1 MVTDFEIIFVGLYF
15 GIIFWVIYLKRDV
28 MFYNIIDDDDNNI
41 VKENLLNKNYHIN
54 MDTDNSST
62 DAVNP
67 LAMNPLSSPQFA
79 ALIIPK

>member
-54 MDTDNSST
+54 MDTDNSSV
-62 DAVNP
+62 DAV
-67 LAMNPLSSPQFA
+67 NPLSSPQFA

>member
-1 MVTDFEIIFVGLYF
+1 MVTDFEIIFVGIYF

-54 MDTDNSST
+54 MDNNSA
-62 DAVNP
+62 DVVNP
-67 LAMNPLSSPQFA
+67 LAVNPLSSPQFA
-79 ALIIPK
+79 ALIIAK